1 MGFEVINTYGINRR
15 KTSWTGMAMVPGQ
28 NIVGEHKYGET
39 DEIPATSCVAVS
51 TAI

>member
-1 MGFEVINTYGINRR
+1 MESTEE
-15 KTSWTGMAMVPGQ
+15 KPAGQ
-28 NIVGEHKYGET
+28 EWQWCLIGNIVGEHKYGET